1 MNTIKLTVQEA
12 TLLKYLM
19 KGSAFNSD
27 KLDLTKSWEE
37 QELENGDA
45 YYDIVDLDAY
55 NEAIS
60 ANSGANAVI
69 SNLKKLGIIDLFDD
83 DAPDGSPMTW
93 LIIEKEN
100 FELIKTLDLN
110 VQSELKEVKAEE
122 VKKEPK
128 KEETKKATTAK
139 AKKED
144 PKEPKKEVKKTE
156 PKEPKKEDPKS
167 EVKKTEPKAEKK
179 TTAKKTAT
187 KTKTV
192 ETKKEPKTTKAVEPK
207 KETKEVKVEP
217 TKKEET
223 KPTASKT
230 RKPCNFIDFTLQDGM
245 TVEEGI
251 KNLTKNHC
259 KNRLMK
265 YARRYGMYW
274 KSDDDQF
281 INWKNAVEAIK
292 DRMNG
297 VKCTITELPKI
308 DKGTKPTLD
317 IRFAQGADVNLELEK
332 LSFYYSEGRIM
343 SVAKQLGITFKE
355 DSNAWENAKKAIKE
369 WVANDY
375 FPVIMNG

>member
-1 MNTIKLTVQEA
+1 MSTIKLTVQEA

-19 KGSAFNSD
+19 NGSAFNSD
-27 KLDLTKSWEE
+27 QIDLTKSWEE
-37 QELENGDA
+37 QKLENGDA

-55 NEAIS
+55 NKAMSIIE
-60 ANSGANAVI
+60 GANAVL
-69 SNLKKLGIIDLFDD
+69 SHLKGLGVIDLFDD
-83 DAPDGSPMTW
+83 DASDGSPMTW

-110 VQSELKEVKAEE
+110 VQPELKEVKAEE

-144 PKEPKKEVKKTE
+144 PKEPKKG
-156 PKEPKKEDPKS
+156 DLKS

-187 KTKTV
+187 K
-192 ETKKEPKTTKAVEPK
+192 TKAVEPK

-230 RKPCNFIDFTLQDGM
+230 RKSCNFIDFTLQDGM
-245 TVEEGI
+245 TVEEAI
-251 KNLTKNHC
+251 KNLTNKHC

-274 KSDDDQF
+274 KSNDDQF

-292 DRMNG
+292 DHMNG
-297 VKCTITELPKI
+297 VKCTITEFPKI

-375 FPVIMNG
+375 SLS

>member
-1 MNTIKLTVQEA
+1 MTNIKLTAQEA

-19 KGSAFNSD
+19 NGSAFNSD
-27 KLDLTKSWEE
+27 QIDLTKSWEE
-37 QELENGDA
+37 QKLENGDA

-55 NEAIS
+55 NKAMGIKE
-60 ANSGANAVI
+60 GANAVL
-69 SNLKKLGIIDLFDD
+69 SHLKELGVIDLFDD

-100 FELIKTLDLN
+100 FDLIKTIDLN
-110 VQSELKEVKAEE
+110 VQEAPKA
-122 VKKEPK
+122 KKAEPK
-128 KEETKKATTAK
+128 KHTESK
-139 AKKED
+139 AKK
-144 PKEPKKEVKKTE
+144 
-156 PKEPKKEDPKS
+156 S
-167 EVKKTEPKAEKK
+167 
-179 TTAKKTAT
+179 
-187 KTKTV
+187 
-192 ETKKEPKTTKAVEPK
+192 
-207 KETKEVKVEP
+207 
-217 TKKEET
+217 
-223 KPTASKT
+223 SH
-230 RKPCNFIDFTLQDGM
+230 FIDFTLQDGM
-245 TVEEGI
+245 TAEEAI
-251 KNLTKNHC
+251 KNLTNKHC

-274 KSDDDQF
+274 ESDADQF
-281 INWKNAVEAIK
+281 RNWQNAVEAIK

-297 VKCTITELPKI
+297 IQRDVENPKI
-308 DKGTKPTLD
+308 DKGTKPALD

>member
-1 MNTIKLTVQEA
+1 MSTIKLTFQEA

-27 KLDLTKSWEE
+27 QIDLTKSWEE
-37 QELENGDA
+37 QKLENGDA

-55 NEAIS
+55 NKAIG

-83 DAPDGSPMTW
+83 DASDGSPMTW

-128 KEETKKATTAK
+128 KE
-139 AKKED
+139 D

-156 PKEPKKEDPKS
+156 PKETKKEDPKS

-192 ETKKEPKTTKAVEPK
+192 EPK

-217 TKKEET
+217 TKKKET

-245 TVEEGI
+245 TAEEAI
-251 KNLTKNHC
+251 KNLTNKHC

-274 KSDDDQF
+274 KSDADQF

-297 VKCTITELPKI
+297 VECTITEFPKI
-308 DKGTKPTLD
+308 DKGTKPALD
-317 IRFAQGADVNLELEK
+317 IGFAQGADVNLELEK

-343 SVAKQLGITFKE
+343 SIAKQLGISFKE

-375 FPVIMNG
+375 SPVIMNEIAKGASE

>member
-27 KLDLTKSWEE
+27 KLDLTKPWEE

-45 YYDIVDLDAY
+45 YYDVVDLDAY
-55 NEAIS
+55 NKAIG
-60 ANSGANAVI
+60 ANSEANAVI

-83 DAPDGSPMTW
+83 DASDGSPMTW

-144 PKEPKKEVKKTE
+144 PKETKKEVKKTE
-156 PKEPKKEDPKS
+156 PKI
-167 EVKKTEPKAEKK
+167 
-179 TTAKKTAT
+179 
-187 KTKTV
+187 
-192 ETKKEPKTTKAVEPK
+192 TKAVEPK

-245 TVEEGI
+245 TAEEAI

-292 DRMNG
+292 DHMKG
-297 VKCTITELPKI
+297 VKCTITEFPKI

-317 IRFAQGADVNLELEK
+317 IGFAQGADVNLELEK

-375 FPVIMNG
+375 SPVIINETAKGTSE

>member
-1 MNTIKLTVQEA
+1 MSTIELTVQEA

-27 KLDLTKSWEE
+27 QIDLTKSWEE
-37 QELENGDA
+37 QKLENGDA

-55 NEAIS
+55 NKAMSVKE
-60 ANSGANAVI
+60 GANAVL
-69 SNLKKLGIIDLFDD
+69 SHLKELGVIDLFDD
-83 DAPDGSPMTW
+83 DASDGSPMTW

-110 VQSELKEVKAEE
+110 VQSELKDVKAEE
-122 VKKEPK
+122 V
-128 KEETKKATTAK
+128 
-139 AKKED
+139 KKED

-156 PKEPKKEDPKS
+156 PKETKKEDPKS
-167 EVKKTEPKAEKK
+167 EVKKT
-179 TTAKKTAT
+179 
-187 KTKTV
+187 
-192 ETKKEPKTTKAVEPK
+192 EPKTTKAVEPK

-230 RKPCNFIDFTLQDGM
+230 RKACNFIDFTLQDGM

-251 KNLTKNHC
+251 KNLTKTHC

-274 KSDDDQF
+274 KSDADQF

-292 DRMNG
+292 DHMNG
-297 VKCTITELPKI
+297 VKCTITEFPKI

-317 IRFAQGADVNLELEK
+317 IGFAQGADVSLELEK

-369 WVANDY
+369 WVTNDY
-375 FPVIMNG
+375 SLS

>member
-1 MNTIKLTVQEA
+1 MTNIKLTAQEA

-19 KGSAFNSD
+19 NGSAFNSD
-27 KLDLTKSWEE
+27 QIDLTKSWEE
-37 QELENGDA
+37 QKLENGDA

-55 NEAIS
+55 NEAMCIKE
-60 ANSGANAVI
+60 GANAVL
-69 SNLKKLGIIDLFDD
+69 SHLKELGVIDLFDD

-100 FELIKTLDLN
+100 FDLIKTIDLN
-110 VQSELKEVKAEE
+110 VQEAPKA
-122 VKKEPK
+122 KTAEPK
-128 KEETKKATTAK
+128 KHTESK
-139 AKKED
+139 AKK
-144 PKEPKKEVKKTE
+144 
-156 PKEPKKEDPKS
+156 S
-167 EVKKTEPKAEKK
+167 
-179 TTAKKTAT
+179 
-187 KTKTV
+187 
-192 ETKKEPKTTKAVEPK
+192 
-207 KETKEVKVEP
+207 
-217 TKKEET
+217 
-223 KPTASKT
+223 SH
-230 RKPCNFIDFTLQDGM
+230 FIDFTLQDGM
-245 TVEEGI
+245 TAEEAI
-251 KNLTKNHC
+251 KNLTNKHC

-274 KSDDDQF
+274 ESDADQF
-281 INWKNAVEAIK
+281 RNWQNAVEAIK

-297 VKCTITELPKI
+297 IQRDVENPKI
-308 DKGTKPTLD
+308 DKGTKPALD

>member
-1 MNTIKLTVQEA
+1 MSTIKLTFQEA

-19 KGSAFNSD
+19 NGSAFNSD
-27 KLDLTKSWEE
+27 QIDLTKSWEE
-37 QELENGDA
+37 QKLENGDA
-45 YYDIVDLDAY
+45 YYDVVDLDAY
-55 NEAIS
+55 NKAIG

-83 DAPDGSPMTW
+83 DASDGSPMTW

-122 VKKEPK
+122 VKKEP
-128 KEETKKATTAK
+128 
-139 AKKED
+139 KKED

-192 ETKKEPKTTKAVEPK
+192 EPK

-217 TKKEET
+217 TKKKET

-245 TVEEGI
+245 TAEEAI
-251 KNLTKNHC
+251 KNLTNKHC

-274 KSDDDQF
+274 KSDADQF

-292 DRMNG
+292 DHMNG
-297 VKCTITELPKI
+297 VKCTITEFPKI

-317 IRFAQGADVNLELEK
+317 IGFAQGADVNLELEK

-375 FPVIMNG
+375 SLS